1 MKKTLQLLILLLIIL
16 IGYLFYNN
24 YIKSNKQIEKSEI
37 IKKENIEEDIQN
49 NLIKNLKYDVRFEDN
64 SRYSI
69 TSDLSE
75 ITYVEEVETVNMTGV
90 VASIIDKNG
99 LIYKITSDKAVF
111 NNSTYNTIFKKNVKI
126 TYLEN
131 LISSENLELD
141 FAENIVIITNN
152 VVYDGIKGVIKS
164 DNIKVNLIT
173 KNIEIFMDNKK
184 QKVEITS
191 KN

>member
-111 NNSTYNTIFKKNVKI
+111 NNSTYNTIFKENVKI